1 MSVTGKKLHLETC
14 CVPIDLKKELDTDF
28 MISLL
33 LNLVDN
39 ACKASETGG
48 RIFIAASAGQIVV
61 EDFRK
66 GIPSEELHRV
76 TEAFYMVD
84 KSRSRKEG
92 GAGLGLALCQQIV
105 QLHGWK
111 LRIESTEGQG
121 TRIVIL
127 W

>member
-61 EDFRK
+61 EDFGKR
-66 GIPSEELHRV
+66 IPSEELHHV
-76 TEAFYMVD
+76 TEAFYMVN

>member
-1 MSVTGKKLHLETC
+1 M
-14 CVPIDLKKELDTDF
+14 
-28 MISLL
+28 
-33 LNLVDN
+33 
-39 ACKASETGG
+39 
-48 RIFIAASAGQIVV
+48 V
-61 EDFRK
+61 EDFGK

-84 KSRSRKEG
+84 KSRSRREG

-111 LRIESTEGQG
+111 LRIESTEEQG

>member
-1 MSVTGKKLHLETC
+1 M
-14 CVPIDLKKELDTDF
+14 PIDLKKELDTDF

-48 RIFIAASAGQIVV
+48 QLFISASTGQIVV
-61 EDFRK
+61 EDFGK

-84 KSRSRKEG
+84 KSRSRREG